1 MSGPTLLTALAAASA
16 VSILVFV
23 ALSRVADAFGGAR
36 QRRVLRLTEAGSQAG
51 GTRSPTDLAGQ
62 VGVVL
67 DAVGRRIGRHQRL
80 VSAQDLRDAGL
91 ESAWMTP
98 RTVVAI
104 KLLFG
109 AGVGAALA
117 LLIPWVP
124 AMMVGAPMA
133 GLLAFVAPS
142 LVIDARKAA
151 RRKRILAE
159 VPDVIAEL
167 RGLIGTGM
175 GVERA
180 LHVLVEDDASDV
192 ASTELVRE
200 IRRTMAA
207 YGLGV
212 PLTVALQEAS
222 DRLGSPEFEAFV
234 LALKQARRLGAELD
248 AVLDQ
253 HEVGLR
259 AQRQNAVDAEVAS
272 QEAKAQLVIAVC
284 FLPAFMLLIFVP
296 MLLSIAAGL
305 FG

>member
-1 MSGPTLLTALAAASA
+1 MNGLPTITALTAGSAATILAFI
-16 VSILVFV
+16 VV
-23 ALSRVADAFGGAR
+23 AQVADIFGGAR
-36 QRRVLRLTEAGSQAG
+36 HRRLVRLTRLGSDAESRAPAGPLGAIVMLLEA
-51 GTRSPTDLAGQ
+51 L
-62 VGVVL
+62 
-67 DAVGRRIGRHQRL
+67 GRRLGRSQRL
-80 VSAQDLRDAGL
+80 VREKDLRDAGL
-91 ESAWMTP
+91 EAVWITP
-98 RTVVAI
+98 RSVVAI
-104 KLLFG
+104 KLVAG
-109 AGVGAALA
+109 ASIGGALA

-124 AMMVGAPMA
+124 AMIVGAPIG
-133 GLLAFVAPS
+133 GLLGFAAPS
-142 LVIDARKAA
+142 LVIDARKTA
-151 RRKRILAE
+151 RRKQILAE

-180 LHVLVEDDASDV
+180 LHVLVEDDASEV
-192 ASTELVRE
+192 ASTALVRE
-200 IRRTMAA
+200 VRRTIAA

-212 PLTVALQEAS
+212 PLTVALQEAA

-234 LALKQARRLGAELD
+234 LALKQSRRLGSELD

-259 AQRQNAVDAEVAS
+259 AQRQNTIDAEVAS

-296 MLLSIAAGL
+296 MLVSIAEGL